1 MPTHAQLFLP
11 WLLLQCHLK
20 DILNRISSLTYKVE
34 AAQDFYTVVYT
45 DLPQLTKKALY
56 KAVEIL
62 FISLRLNYWPVC
74 LSLSTRK
81 LSCKPSSFFCAGSG
95 IFYECLCSRNTVV
108 CLFSVTG
115 WLIILSSP
123 YEHEQTLSSSYD
135 NQQKLRFSSSVS
147 AGVCNVHAHKHI
159 RYASCVC
166 SFLQWS
172 GSPPAPRFPNTLT
185 LVWLR

>member
-62 FISLRLNYWPVC
+62 FISLRLNY
-74 LSLSTRK
+74 
-81 LSCKPSSFFCAGSG
+81 
-95 IFYECLCSRNTVV
+95 
-108 CLFSVTG
+108 
-115 WLIILSSP
+115 
-123 YEHEQTLSSSYD
+123 
-135 NQQKLRFSSSVS
+135 
-147 AGVCNVHAHKHI
+147 
-159 RYASCVC
+159 
-166 SFLQWS
+166 
-172 GSPPAPRFPNTLT
+172 
-185 LVWLR
+185 